1 MSSETD
7 LVVAARALLGLAP
20 PRQGE
25 PQEGVFRSLAPNA
38 AAASSKPPICTPK
51 TSCSPAAV
59 SYYCSEEA
67 SSGGSVTSWDGY
79 ASETASS
86 LEGNKNNNNEKPIPC
101 FSGCVSLSL
110 PEDSESLSPLHCFMR
125 KYCVEAFAAELAD
138 LATPRYG
145 KAHTG
150 RVVVGQVGIRCLH
163 CKHRPARERQERAV
177 CFPSSL
183 KNIYHSIETWQ
194 RRHSLVCA
202 DLPIWIKTS
211 MTELMQKSRA
221 GAGGR
226 RQYWEE
232 SARRLGM
239 ETTTHGVR
247 FVRVPGDMGLLETV
261 HEQDEVSSLV
271 DENPSNPIV
280 QVRDK
285 ELVTDYLYTLLEQME
300 YCRFTE
306 ADRSGGRSKV
316 KDCPVGFPGMQCKH
330 CRGKAGFGRY
340 FPTTVQALA
349 SANSDRNIHNHI
361 VKCRKC
367 PAQIREHLKVLQ
379 AEQAST
385 KNRRGQRKQ
394 FFESV
399 WKRLHDPQPQS

>member
-1 MSSETD
+1 MNSETD
-7 LVVAARALLGLAP
+7 LVVAAQALLGLSP
-20 PRQGE
+20 PRQHHAE
-25 PQEGVFRSLAPNA
+25 HKSIFRSLAPD
-38 AAASSKPPICTPK
+38 ASGSSTDQR
-51 TSCSPAAV
+51 SCWPVISSPAPV
-59 SYYCSEEA
+59 SYCSEVS
-67 SSGGSVTSWDGY
+67 SSGSSVTSFDGY
-79 ASETASS
+79 ASETTAS
-86 LEGNKNNNNEKPIPC
+86 LVYNNNNNMNNTKPSRSY
-101 FSGCVSLSL
+101 SGCISLAL
-110 PEDSESLSPLHCFMR
+110 AQDSESLSPLHCFMR
-125 KYCVEAFAAELAD
+125 KYCVEAFAAEETD

-150 RVVVGQVGIRCLH
+150 RVLTGQVGIRCIH
-163 CKHRPARERQERAV
+163 CKHRPARDRQERAV

-194 RRHSLVCA
+194 RRHSLVCR

-232 SARRLGM
+232 AARRLGM
-239 ETTTHGVR
+239 ETTPHGVR
-247 FVRVPGDMGLLETV
+247 FVRVPGDIGLETV
-261 HEQDEVSSLV
+261 PEQDEVSSLV
-271 DENPSNPIV
+271 DERPSIPV
-280 QVRDK
+280 VRGWDK
-285 ELVTDYLYTLLEQME
+285 ASVTEYLYMLLEQME
-300 YCRFTE
+300 SCRFTE
-306 ADRSGGRSKV
+306 QDRTGGRSKV

-340 FPTTVQALA
+340 FPTSVQALA

-367 PAQIREHLKVLQ
+367 PAHIREHLKALQ
-379 AEQAST
+379 TEHTST
-385 KNRRGQRKQ
+385 KNRRGQRKH

-399 WKRLHDPQPQS
+399 WMRLHEQQQS

>member
-1 MSSETD
+1 MTSETD
-7 LVVAARALLGLAP
+7 LVVAAQALLGLAP
-20 PRQGE
+20 PRHE
-25 PQEGVFRSLAPNA
+25 PRNVFRSLAPD
-38 AAASSKPPICTPK
+38 ASVSTMAR
-51 TSCSPAAV
+51 SCYPAISSSPVAV
-59 SYYCSEEA
+59 SYCSEVS
-67 SSGGSVTSWDGY
+67 SSGSSVASLDGY
-79 ASETASS
+79 ASETTS
-86 LEGNKNNNNEKPIPC
+86 LEHSDNSTTNKIVINKPSRS
-101 FSGCVSLSL
+101 FSGCISLAF
-110 PEDSESLSPLHCFMR
+110 PQDSESLSPLHCFMR
-125 KYCVEAFAAELAD
+125 KYCVEAFAAEEPD

-150 RVVVGQVGIRCLH
+150 RVTLGQVGIRCIH
-163 CKHRPARERQERAV
+163 CKHRPARDKQERSV

-194 RRHSLVCA
+194 RRHSLVCR
-202 DLPIWIKTS
+202 DLPVWIKTS

-239 ETTTHGVR
+239 ETTSHGVR
-247 FVRVPGDMGLLETV
+247 FVRVPGDVGLETIT
-261 HEQDEVSSLV
+261 EQDEASLA
-271 DENPSNPIV
+271 EESPSISV
-280 QVRDK
+280 VRGRDK
-285 ELVTDYLYTLLEQME
+285 KLVTEYLYMLLEQME
-300 YCRFTE
+300 SSQFTE
-306 ADRSGGRSKV
+306 QDRAGGRSKV

-340 FPTTVQALA
+340 FPTSVQALA
-349 SANSDRNIHNHI
+349 SANSDRNIFNHI

-367 PAQIREHLKVLQ
+367 PLHIREHLKTLQ
-379 AEQAST
+379 KDHASM

-399 WKRLHDPQPQS
+399 WMRLHEQQRS